1 MAVCSTS
8 LTISGVAKTRMASP
22 RRCAGVMSSVTDTD
36 CECLRPAAS
45 SIAPRSWGATPSKS
59 SGRGPGAR
67 AIILTVDF
75 GLFYYC
81 QGRGVP
87 HDQAYGEMLDQI
99 ALAETLGFRE
109 CWFAEHHFTDYS
121 LLPSPNLMIAAALQ
135 RTTRMRFGNYVN
147 VLPFHHPLRL
157 AAEAATLD
165 NLARGRFDFG
175 IGKGVRPG
183 EFVKL
188 GLSFDDGPEMTEEA
202 IEILLKLWSEDTV
215 SHDGRFWRFPE
226 LSLRPRAFQRP
237 HPPLHMVASRPA
249 SAARVG
255 ARGWPVAMHFT
266 PTDVVARCV
275 EEYRAAA
282 AARTE
287 PPGAGPYRPRLLLCR
302 ETYVAETAEAARGEG
317 ALALQGFWYLS
328 SLAPPPLPTRYSDER
343 FKELTARIWGGRT
356 YDELAKIGGM
366 LIGSPEQIAA
376 QVERLEA
383 IGVDTL
389 LLVCSFG
396 NLSHAQVCRSLELFA
411 EAAIRPRLASASPRK
426 ASVRRRRS

>member
-1 MAVCSTS
+1 
-8 LTISGVAKTRMASP
+8 
-22 RRCAGVMSSVTDTD
+22 
-36 CECLRPAAS
+36 
-45 SIAPRSWGATPSKS
+45 
-59 SGRGPGAR
+59 
-67 AIILTVDF
+67 VDF

-81 QGRGVP
+81 QGRGVA
-87 HDQAYGEMLDQI
+87 HDQAYAEMLDEI
-99 ALAETLGFRE
+99 VLAERLGFGE
-109 CWFAEHHFTDYS
+109 CWLAEHHFTDYS
-121 LLPSPNLMIAAALQ
+121 ILPSPNLIIATALA

-147 VLPFHHPLRL
+147 VMPFHHPLRL
-157 AAEAATLD
+157 AAEAAMLD

-175 IGKGVRPG
+175 IGSGARPG
-183 EFVKL
+183 EFAKL
-188 GLSFDDGPEMTEEA
+188 GLDSEDAAEVTEEA
-202 IEILLKLWSEDTV
+202 IEVVVKAWTQDST
-215 SHDGRFWRFPE
+215 SHDGRFFQFPE
-226 LSLRPRAFQRP
+226 LSLRPRPFQRP

-366 LIGSPEQIAA
+366 LIGSPEQVSAE
-376 QVERLEA
+376 VERLEA

-411 EAAIRPRLASASPRK
+411 RAVIHT
-426 ASVRRRRS
+426 RR